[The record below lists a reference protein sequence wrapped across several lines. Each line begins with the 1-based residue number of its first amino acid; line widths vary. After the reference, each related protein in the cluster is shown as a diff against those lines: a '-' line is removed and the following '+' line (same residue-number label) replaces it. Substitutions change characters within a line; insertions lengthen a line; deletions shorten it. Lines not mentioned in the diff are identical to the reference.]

1 MASYLNLKKNK
12 NNNLVK
18 NMPGCNMKNKSI
30 SIESNQILLSLCV
43 LCLSTFLSL
52 SLFLSSFAHANLNKY
67 PKQNITVLWWWIPCC
82 VDVYS
87 PDRHEVF
94 KNDSLSHKRS
104 CTFFCFL
111 FIFYFSLLLSFFYF
125 DYTLVFSVLFFFL
138 LVKIRNLP
146 THQVTRTA
154 WIYGKITP
162 LSNCMLLHSDY

>member
-1 MASYLNLKKNK
+1 MASYLNLKNK
-12 NNNLVK
+12 TITLSK
-18 NMPGCNMKNKSI
+18 ICLAATWKKKSI

-43 LCLSTFLSL
+43 LCLSLPFYLSL
-52 SLFLSSFAHANLNKY
+52 SLSSFAHANLNKY

-82 VDVYS
+82 VDIYS

-104 CTFFCFL
+104 CTFFVF
-111 FIFYFSLLLSFFYF
+111 FIFHFFFLSFTLT
-125 DYTLVFSVLFFFL
+125 TLVFSVLFFFL

-154 WIYGKITP
+154 WIYGEKPP

>member
-1 MASYLNLKKNK
+1 MASYLNLKKKKTITLSKICLAATWKTNQY
-12 NNNLVK
+12 
-18 NMPGCNMKNKSI
+18 P
-30 SIESNQILLSLCV
+30 SNQIKFFCRCVCCVSLP
-43 LCLSTFLSL
+43 FYLSL
-52 SLFLSSFAHANLNKY
+52 SLSSFAHANLNKY